1 MDPAHPLLTNITSVS
16 FSPLLSSDV
25 RSISVLQITNPS
37 LLDNNNV
44 PSTAGLYDP
53 RLGPIDWKDICW
65 TCHQLNTQCP
75 GHFGHIELNVPVFHP
90 LFMTHAYHLLR
101 ATCFY
106 CHHFLCTELIILRF
120 TAKLKLLEHGLPLES
135 DAIDDFPTSQPINA
149 GKRGA
154 EEGPDQEN
162 EDAEADQASFDIAFY
177 KKSIS
182 KFVSDC
188 LNREEKPVMARCSG
202 EDYKIGMCFDRRR
215 QVISELFKLLPKKKC
230 ERCGAFSSRMRKDG
244 HTKIMEYSLVAKQEK
259 FHKLTGKVRPNV
271 LKFSTGSSL
280 SRRSASV
287 QPSNQTSKR
296 QRTDPS
302 SAHGQSF
309 SDVNSDDGA
318 SAWAQNSQPARS
330 NFGDDASDSDVV
342 EVAPKRKV
350 ASIRSE
356 TESDD
361 NSNDDDDDDDDG
373 DDDLIKQDTAG
384 KTTKQTERMMMA
396 QEARAHLHQL
406 FINEPEICGLLYGSR
421 YPAVHSD
428 RQQAPASADMFFLE
442 VVPVP
447 PSRFRPAA
455 MMGGMTLESPQ
466 NQLLTQILTQ
476 TIKLRD
482 FNSELETTSRRLK
495 LEKHLNATEIA
506 ALQTTRAKLYRQVLE
521 ACVGMQIVVNSLMDS
536 TKNPTSM
543 GPGKLPPQGIKQ
555 ILEKKEGL
563 FRMNMMGKRV
573 NYAARSVISPDIN
586 IETNEIGVPP
596 VFAKKLTFPEFVT
609 AHNFEHMHRLVCNGP
624 HKHPGAVF
632 VQDEDGTMIS
642 LDKTDEEGRR
652 ALANTLL
659 HSSGDAENSNNTS
672 RPDIGLPSTRT
683 RMRSK
688 RVHRHLDDGDIL
700 ILNRQPTLHKPSM
713 MCHRA
718 RILKGEKTIRMHY
731 ANCNSYN
738 ADFDGDEMN
747 MHFPQSLVAQ
757 SEARMIANNDNQYLV
772 PTSGNPLRGLIQD
785 HVVSGVWMTNVDTFF
800 NRDDYY
806 QIIYGA
812 LRPEGNYSGQG
823 RVITVPPA
831 IWKPMPMWTGKQ
843 LISTIMKNI
852 TPSDASGLN
861 LSSSSKVRGKAWGS
875 HVTEEM
881 VLFMDGDLLQG
892 VIDKSQIGA
901 SPYGLVHSVYDL
913 YGAEV
918 AGKLLGILS
927 RLFTKFLQ
935 HRAFT
940 CRMDDLQLTQ
950 RGDEMRSKLISE
962 TSQRGIRATLST
974 IGLTEEEATT
984 PHGMIDLENRLQEV
998 LRDDMKMAALDN
1010 AYSGENSSLQTAINN
1025 QCLPAGLA
1033 KPFPWNNM
1041 QMMTSSGAKGTPVN
1055 ASQISCLLG
1064 QQALEG
1070 RRVPVMVSGKTLPSF
1085 RAFETAPRAGGFVAQ
1100 RFLTGIRPQ
1109 EYYFHCMAGREG
1121 LIDTA
1126 VKTSRSGYLQRCLIK
1141 HLEGVRV
1148 HYDHTVRNSDSSILQ
1163 FHYGDDSLDVTK
1175 QKHLYQFDFSLLN
1188 RSSLIT
1194 RFNPSRIA
1202 SEVDC
1207 TTASDYTDE
1216 LLQTMETGKSPLPQP
1231 ALSIYTP
1238 SRHFGS
1244 ISEKFAK
1251 DVKQY
1256 QTSNPLQV
1264 LKSRK
1269 SIRKKW
1275 PVYSQSNELVSM
1287 DLFRSLM
1294 HVRFMMG
1301 LVDPGEA
1308 VGLLAAQGVGEPS
1321 TQMTL
1326 NTFHFAG
1333 HGAANVTLGIPRL
1346 REIVM
1351 TASANIKTPTMK
1363 FPIRAEVS
1371 DDEFERFIKKTAR
1384 LHLSQVVDEVLV
1396 TERLKKAGSSAQIF
1410 KVYDIRLQLY
1420 PADEYCSEYSINVPN
1435 VYKAIAKVF
1444 VPTLERMI
1452 NREMKTLQSDLKSQ
1466 LAEIGKGKSSSGRK
1480 GQGNAEDGS
1489 EDGGEDVPARRADE
1503 ADLEDG
1509 DAYDEKRARQR
1520 EEVDYDKEG
1529 VESDSDAESEA
1540 MNDEKLRKM
1549 TGARKTRANQDS
1561 DDETSSSSSS
1571 TTDSQD
1577 ARLLEEQEISQAD
1590 ADELADEVQEL
1601 SSYVTSA
1608 EFDRHGGHCQ
1618 LSMQFPSTAPKLLLV
1633 GLIEESCRRAVI
1645 QEIKGISRT
1654 LITKSDDNNKER
1666 RYGMTEGANLLAAWD
1681 FGNNIIE
1688 LSELYSNDINAMLKT
1703 YGVEAARS
1711 SIIKEISG
1719 VFDVYGIS
1727 VDYRHLTVI
1736 ADYMTSEGRFKPF
1749 NRSGLANNV
1758 SPFLK
1763 ASYETTATILTD
1775 ATIFGDFDNLLNPS
1789 ASIVLG
1795 QPPLTGTNSFDVLL
1809 KT

>member
-1 MDPAHPLLTNITSVS
+1 MSMHADPAGLDHFHDTPTTHNNLQTSDQSQS
-16 FSPLLSSDV
+16 F
-25 RSISVLQITNPS
+25 QITNPS

-215 QVISELFKLLPKKKC
+215 QVISELFKLLPKKNQ
-230 ERCGAFSSRMRKDG
+230 
-244 HTKIMEYSLVAKQEK
+244 T
-259 FHKLTGKVRPNV
+259 NV

-350 ASIRSE
+350 VSIRSE
-356 TESDD
+356 TESDEI
-361 NSNDDDDDDDDG
+361 
-373 DDDLIKQDTAG
+373 L
-384 KTTKQTERMMMA
+384 MMMTMMMMM
-396 QEARAHLHQL
+396 RLGHIYIS
-406 FINEPEICGLLYGSR
+406 FSSTNRKFGLLYGSR

-1216 LLQTMETGKSPLPQP
+1216 LLQAMETGKSPLPQP

-1256 QTSNPLQV
+1256 QTSNPL
-1264 LKSRK
+1264 K
-1269 SIRKKW
+1269 
-1275 PVYSQSNELVSM
+1275 
-1287 DLFRSLM
+1287 SLM

-1363 FPIRAEVS
+1363 FPIRRSKA
-1371 DDEFERFIKKTAR
+1371 
-1384 LHLSQVVDEVLV
+1384 HLSQVVDEVLV

-1549 TGARKTRANQDS
+1549 TGARKTRQIKIA
-1561 DDETSSSSSS
+1561 TM
-1571 TTDSQD
+1571 
-1577 ARLLEEQEISQAD
+1577 RRRPRH
-1590 ADELADEVQEL
+1590 EVQEL

>member
-1 MDPAHPLLTNITSVS
+1 MDPAHPLLTNISSVS
-16 FSPLLSSDV
+16 FSPLLSSDI
-25 RSISVLQITNPS
+25 RAISVLQITNPS

-53 RLGPIDWKDICW
+53 RLGPLDFKDICW

-90 LFMTHAYHLLR
+90 LFMQHAYQLLR
-101 ATCFY
+101 STCFF
-106 CHHFLCTELIILRF
+106 CHHFLCSELVILRYA
-120 TAKLKLLEHGLPLES
+120 AKLKLLEHGLPIES
-135 DAIDDFPTSQPINA
+135 DAIDDFPTSQPIST
-149 GKRGA
+149 GKRSA
-154 EEGPDQEN
+154 AEGPDHEN
-162 EDAEADQASFDIAFY
+162 EDQEVDQSSCDLTYY
-177 KKSIS
+177 KNSIS

-188 LNREEKPVMARCSG
+188 LDRKESPVRARCSG
-202 EDYKIGMCFDRRR
+202 DDYKIGMCFDRRR
-215 QVISELFKLLPKKKC
+215 QVISELFKLLPRKKC
-230 ERCGAFSSRMRKDG
+230 ERCGAYSSRMRKDG
-244 HTKIMEYSLVAKQEK
+244 HTKIMEYSLVNRQEK
-259 FHKLTGKVRPNV
+259 YHKLTGRIRPNV
-271 LKFSTGSSL
+271 LKLSTEPTP
-280 SRRSASV
+280 SRRSSSA
-287 QPSNQTSKR
+287 QPVVLPGKR
-296 QRTDPS
+296 QRTDHEPDD
-302 SAHGQSF
+302 GQDSG
-309 SDVNSDDGA
+309 DENSDDGA
-318 SAWAQNSQPARS
+318 SAWAQKTVASRS
-330 NFGDDASDSDVV
+330 NFGDAPSEDADDIQ
-342 EVAPKRKV
+342 EQQA
-350 ASIRSE
+350 ASSRE
-356 TESDD
+356 DDDESDTA
-361 NSNDDDDDDDDG
+361 STDDQDDENTQKDKG
-373 DDDLIKQDTAG
+373 NKASKQVE
-384 KTTKQTERMMMA
+384 QMMLA
-396 QEARAHLHQL
+396 QEARAHLRRL
-406 FINEPEICGLLYGSR
+406 FMNEPEICGLLYGSR
-421 YPAVHSD
+421 SPALKS
-428 RQQAPASADMFFLE
+428 RLQQSPASADMFFLD

-455 MMGGMTLESPQ
+455 IMGGVTLESPQ
-466 NQLLTQILTQ
+466 NQLLTQILSQ

-482 FNSELETTSRRLK
+482 LNSELATINRRIK
-495 LEKHLNATEIA
+495 FEKHLELLEVE
-506 ALQTTRAKLYRQVLE
+506 ALQTTRAKLYRHVLE
-521 ACVGMQIVVNSLMDS
+521 ACVGMQVVVNSLMDS
-536 TKNPTSM
+536 TKNPTAM

-555 ILEKKEGL
+555 LLEKKEGL

-609 AHNFEHMHRLVCNGP
+609 AHNYEHMHRLVCNGP

-659 HSSGDAENSNNTS
+659 NPSSDPDNSNKTT
-672 RPDIGLPSTRT
+672 RPDVGLPTTRT

-747 MHFPQSLVAQ
+747 MHFPQSLIAQ

-785 HVVSGVWMTNVDTFF
+785 HVVSGVWMTNKDTFF
-800 NRDDYY
+800 DREDYN

-823 RVITVPPA
+823 RVVTVPPA
-831 IWKPMPMWTGKQ
+831 IWKPVPLWTGKQ

-852 TPSDASGLN
+852 TPLSAAGLN
-861 LSSSSKVRGKAWGS
+861 LHCASKVRGQAWGI
-875 HVTEEM
+875 HAEEGGVT
-881 VLFMDGDLLQG
+881 FMDGDLLNG

-940 CRMDDLQLTQ
+940 CRMDDLQLTK
-950 RGDEMRSKLISE
+950 RGDEIRSRLISE

-974 IGLTEEEATT
+974 IGLSEKEAKT
-984 PHGMIDLENRLQEV
+984 PHGLVDLENRLQEV

-1041 QMMTSSGAKGTPVN
+1041 QMMTASGAKGTPVN

-1141 HLEGVRV
+1141 HLEGIRV

-1188 RSSLIT
+1188 RTSLIS
-1194 RFNPSRIA
+1194 RFNPQRIYGR
-1202 SEVDC
+1202 VDC
-1207 TTASDYTDE
+1207 TTAADYTDE
-1216 LLQTMETGKSPLPQP
+1216 IVRASRKGALVLPP
-1231 ALSIYTP
+1231 PTLSIYSP
-1238 SRHFGS
+1238 GQYIGS
-1244 ISEKFAK
+1244 VSERFAVE
-1251 DVKQY
+1251 VKSY
-1256 QTSNPLQV
+1256 QHINPLRV
-1264 LKSRK
+1264 LKSK
-1269 SIRKKW
+1269 KVIRKKW
-1275 PVYSQSNELVSM
+1275 PEYCKSDDLVSM
-1287 DLFRSLM
+1287 DLFNSLM

-1363 FPIRAEVS
+1363 FPIRPEVT
-1371 DDEFERFIKKTAR
+1371 DEEFERFIKKTAR

-1396 TERLKKAGSSAQIF
+1396 TERLKRTSNSTQLF
-1410 KVYDIRLQLY
+1410 KVYEITLQLY
-1420 PADEYCSEYSINVPN
+1420 PAEEYCREYSVNVTT
-1435 VYKAIAKVF
+1435 VFKAIGKAF
-1444 VPTLERMI
+1444 VPMLERLI
-1452 NREMKTLQSDLKSQ
+1452 TRELKTLQSELKNQ
-1466 LAEIGKGKSSSGRK
+1466 LAEIGKGKSSRK
-1480 GQGNAEDGS
+1480 GQASGADAAQDG
-1489 EDGGEDVPARRADE
+1489 EEDVPARRVDE
-1503 ADLEDG
+1503 ADIEDG
-1509 DAYDEKRARQR
+1509 DAYDEKRARQQ
-1520 EEVDYDKEG
+1520 EELDYDKDG
-1529 VESDSDAESEA
+1529 VESDSEAESET

-1549 TGARKTRANQDS
+1549 TGTNKARDEEGS
-1561 DDETSSSSSS
+1561 DDGTSSSMV
-1571 TTDSQD
+1571 DSED
-1577 ARLLEEQEISQAD
+1577 AQMLEEREISQSD
-1590 ADELADEVQEL
+1590 AEELVDEVRQL
-1601 SSYVTSA
+1601 SIYVNSI
-1608 EFDRHGGHCQ
+1608 EFDQYGGHCR
-1618 LSMQFPSTAPKLLLV
+1618 LTMQFPSSSPKLLLV

-1645 QEIKGISRT
+1645 QEIKGITRT
-1654 LITKSDDNNKER
+1654 LVAQSDDPDKER

-1688 LSELYSNDINAMLKT
+1688 LSELYSNDINAMLRT

-1719 VFDVYGIS
+1719 VFNVYGIS
-1727 VDYRHLTVI
+1727 VDYRHLTI
-1736 ADYMTSEGRFKPF
+1736 LADYMTSEGRYKPF

-1795 QPPLTGTNSFDVLL
+1795 QPPMTGTNSFDILV

>member
-1 MDPAHPLLTNITSVS
+1 MDPAHPLLTNIKSVS
-16 FSPLLSSDV
+16 FSPLWASDI

-44 PSTAGLYDP
+44 TSTAGLYDP
-53 RLGPIDWKDICW
+53 RLGPIDWKDICR

-90 LFMTHAYHLLR
+90 LFMTHAYQLLR
-101 ATCFY
+101 STCFY
-106 CHHFLCTELIILRF
+106 CHHFLCSKLVILRYA
-120 TAKLKLLEHGLPLES
+120 AKLKLLEHGLPLES
-135 DAIDDFPTSQPINA
+135 DAIDDFPTSQPIST
-149 GKRGA
+149 GKRVP

-162 EDAEADQASFDIAFY
+162 EDQEADQTAFDLTFY
-177 KKSIS
+177 QNSLA
-182 KFVSDC
+182 KFVAEC
-188 LNREEKPVMARCSG
+188 LDRKQTPVKPRCSG

-230 ERCGAFSSRMRKDG
+230 ESCGAYSSRMRKDG
-244 HTKIMEYSLVAKQEK
+244 HTKIMEYSLVPKQEK
-259 FHKLTGKVRPNV
+259 YHKLTGKVRPNV
-271 LKFSTGSSL
+271 LKFSTGSTL
-280 SRRSASV
+280 SRRSSSV
-287 QPSNQTSKR
+287 QPSISSSKR
-296 QRTDPS
+296 QRTGPVS
-302 SAHGQSF
+302 ENGHNF
-309 SDVNSDDGA
+309 SDVNSDAGA

-330 NFGDDASDSDVV
+330 SCGDIASESDESDVI
-342 EVAPKRKV
+342 EDQQA
-350 ASIRSE
+350 ASSRSE
-356 TESDD
+356 TESVETSNSEDSDD
-361 NSNDDDDDDDDG
+361 NDVP
-373 DDDLIKQDTAG
+373 QDKGTKAS
-384 KTTKQTERMMMA
+384 KQTERMMLA
-396 QEARAHLHQL
+396 QEARAHLSQL
-406 FINEPEICGLLYGSR
+406 FINEPELCGLLYGPR
-421 YPAVHSD
+421 YPALQSH
-428 RQQAPASADMFFLE
+428 RQQASASADMFFLD

-466 NQLLTQILTQ
+466 NQLLTQILSQ
-476 TIKLRD
+476 TMKLRD
-482 FNSELETTSRRLK
+482 LNDELATTNRRLK
-495 LEKHLNATEIA
+495 LEKHLNSTEFE
-506 ALQTTRAKLYRQVLE
+506 ALQASRAKLYRQVLE
-521 ACVGMQIVVNSLMDS
+521 ACVGMQVVVNSLMDS

-555 ILEKKEGL
+555 LLEKKDGL

-609 AHNFEHMHRLVCNGP
+609 EHNHDQMHRLVCNGP
-624 HKHPGAVF
+624 HKHPGAVY

-642 LDKTDEEGRR
+642 LDKMDEDGRR
-652 ALANTLL
+652 ALANTLR
-659 HSSGDAENSNNTS
+659 HSSTDAENPPNTT

-683 RMRSK
+683 RTRGI
-688 RVHRHLDDGDIL
+688 RVHRHLNDGDIL

-747 MHFPQSLVAQ
+747 MHFPQSLIAQ

-785 HVVSGVWMTNVDTFF
+785 HVVSGVWMTNKDTFF
-800 NRDDYY
+800 DREEYY

-831 IWKPMPMWTGKQ
+831 IWKPVPMWTGKQ

-852 TPSDASGLN
+852 TPLDASGLN
-861 LSSSSKVRGKAWGS
+861 LRSTSKVRGKSWGS
-875 HVTEEM
+875 HVSEEE
-881 VLFMDGDLLQG
+881 VIFMDGDLLQG

-913 YGAEV
+913 YGSEV

-927 RLFTKFLQ
+927 RLFTKYLQ

-940 CRMDDLQLTQ
+940 CRMDDLQLTK

-974 IGLTEEEATT
+974 IGLTEWEAKT

-1025 QCLPAGLA
+1025 QCLPSGLA

-1175 QKHLYQFDFSLLN
+1175 QKHLNQFDFSLLN

-1202 SEVDC
+1202 GQVDC
-1207 TTASDYTDE
+1207 DTAHYYTE
-1216 LLQTMETGKSPLPQP
+1216 GIVKALNKGQHPLPP
-1231 ALSIYTP
+1231 PTLSIFSP
-1238 SRHFGS
+1238 SRNLGS
-1244 ISEKFAK
+1244 ISEKFAR
-1251 DVKQY
+1251 DVKAY
-1256 QTSNPLQV
+1256 QLDNPLQI
-1264 LKSRK
+1264 LKSKK
-1269 SIRKKW
+1269 SVRKKW
-1275 PVYSQSNELVSM
+1275 PVYSQSNELVAM
-1287 DLFRSLM
+1287 DMFSSLM

-1363 FPIRAEVS
+1363 FPIRPEVT
-1371 DDEFERFIKKTAR
+1371 DDEFERFIKRTAR
-1384 LHLSQVVDEVLV
+1384 LHLSQVVDQVVV
-1396 TERLKKAGSSAQIF
+1396 TERLKTNGSSAQIF
-1410 KVYDIRLQLY
+1410 KVYEIRLELY
-1420 PADEYCSEYSINVPN
+1420 PAEEYCREYSINVPA
-1435 VYKAIAKVF
+1435 VFKSIAKVF

-1452 NREMKTLQSDLKSQ
+1452 TRELKTLQSDLKTQ
-1466 LAEIGKGKSSSGRK
+1466 LAEIGKGKASSARK
-1480 GQGNAEDGS
+1480 GQGSGADGS
-1489 EDGGEDVPARRADE
+1489 EDGEEDVPARRVDE
-1503 ADLEDG
+1503 ADIEDG

-1520 EEVDYDKEG
+1520 GEVDYDKDG
-1529 VESDSDAESEA
+1529 AESDSDEDSEV
-1540 MNDEKLRKM
+1540 MDDDKLRKM
-1549 TGARKTRANQDS
+1549 TGAGKTDEDQDS
-1561 DDETSSSSSS
+1561 DEDTSSS
-1571 TTDSQD
+1571 TTASEDSRSRD
-1577 ARLLEEQEISQAD
+1577 ELEISQDD
-1590 ADELADEVQEL
+1590 ADELADEVQQL
-1601 SSYVTSA
+1601 SSYVNSI
-1608 EFDRHGGHCQ
+1608 EFDKHGGHCK
-1618 LSMQFPSTAPKLLLV
+1618 LVMQFASTAPKLLLV

-1645 QEIKGISRT
+1645 QEIKGISRA
-1654 LITKSDDNNKER
+1654 LVSQSDDKNKER
-1666 RYGMTEGANLLAAWD
+1666 RFGMTEGANLIAAWD
-1681 FGNNIIE
+1681 FGHNIIE
-1688 LSELYSNDINAMLKT
+1688 LDELYSNDINAMLKT

-1719 VFDVYGIS
+1719 VFNVYGIS

-1736 ADYMTSEGRFKPF
+1736 ADYMTSEGRYKPF

-1795 QPPLTGTNSFDVLL
+1795 QAPMTGTNSFDVLV

>member
-1 MDPAHPLLTNITSVS
+1 MV
-16 FSPLLSSDV
+16 
-25 RSISVLQITNPS
+25 
-37 LLDNNNV
+37 
-44 PSTAGLYDP
+44 
-53 RLGPIDWKDICW
+53 
-65 TCHQLNTQCP
+65 
-75 GHFGHIELNVPVFHP
+75 
-90 LFMTHAYHLLR
+90 
-101 ATCFY
+101 
-106 CHHFLCTELIILRF
+106 ILRY
-120 TAKLKLLEHGLPLES
+120 TAKLKLLEHGLPIES
-135 DAIDDFPTSQPINA
+135 DAIDDFPTSQPIST
-149 GKRGA
+149 GKRVA

-162 EDAEADQASFDIAFY
+162 EDQEADPSSFDFTFY
-177 KKSIS
+177 KNSIS
-182 KFVSDC
+182 QYITEC
-188 LNREEKPVMARCSG
+188 LDRTQNAVKARCSG
-202 EDYKIGMCFDRRR
+202 DDYKIGMCFDRRR

-259 FHKLTGKVRPNV
+259 YHQLTGKVRPNI
-271 LKFSTGSSL
+271 LKLPTES
-280 SRRSASV
+280 SRRSSSAQSSV
-287 QPSNQTSKR
+287 PTSKR
-296 QRTDPS
+296 LRTDHTSNSVQDS
-302 SAHGQSF
+302 S
-309 SDVNSDDGA
+309 DDNSDDGA
-318 SAWAQNSQPARS
+318 SAWAQKSLASRS
-330 NFGDDASDSDVV
+330 NFGGAASETAQHQQGASSREETDSDGSSTND
-342 EVAPKRKV
+342 P
-350 ASIRSE
+350 
-356 TESDD
+356 
-361 NSNDDDDDDDDG
+361 DDDYVPQMDKG
-373 DDDLIKQDTAG
+373 AKPSKQV
-384 KTTKQTERMMMA
+384 ERMMLA
-396 QEARAHLHQL
+396 QEARAHLRQL
-406 FINEPEICGLLYGSR
+406 FINEPELCGLLYGSR
-421 YPAVHSD
+421 YPAVKSH
-428 RQQAPASADMFFLE
+428 RQQSPAFADMFFLE

-455 MMGGMTLESPQ
+455 IMGGMTLESPQ
-466 NQLLTQILTQ
+466 NQLLTQILSQ

-482 FNSELETTSRRLK
+482 LNHELGTATRRIK
-495 LEKHLNATEIA
+495 FEKHLESSEVE
-506 ALQTTRAKLYRQVLE
+506 ALQTNRAKLYRQVLE
-521 ACVGMQIVVNSLMDS
+521 ACVGMQVVVNSLMDS
-536 TKNPTSM
+536 TKNPTTM

-555 ILEKKEGL
+555 LLEKKEGL

-609 AHNFEHMHRLVCNGP
+609 EHNYEHMRRLVCNGP
-624 HKHPGAVF
+624 HKHPGAVYI
-632 VQDEDGTMIS
+632 QHEDGTMIS
-642 LDKTDEEGRR
+642 LDKMDDEARES
-652 ALANTLL
+652 LANALL
-659 HSSGDAENSNNTS
+659 NSSGDAHKTDKRT
-672 RPDIGLPSTRT
+672 RPDIGLPSTQT
-683 RMRSK
+683 QMRAK
-688 RVHRHLDDGDIL
+688 RVYRHLDDGDIL

-747 MHFPQSLVAQ
+747 MHFPQSLIAQ

-785 HVVSGVWMTNVDTFF
+785 HVVSGVWMTNKDTFF
-800 NRDDYY
+800 NREDYY

-823 RVITVPPA
+823 RVITLPPA
-831 IWKPMPMWTGKQ
+831 IWRPVPLWTGKQ

-852 TPSDASGLN
+852 TPLEAFGLN
-861 LSSSSKVRGKAWGS
+861 LHCASKVRGKAWGV
-875 HVTEEM
+875 HAEEGGVT
-881 VLFMDGDLLQG
+881 FMGGDLLHG

-927 RLFTKFLQ
+927 RLFTKYLQ

-940 CRMDDLQLTQ
+940 CRMDDLQLTK
-950 RGDEMRSKLISE
+950 RGDEMRSRLISE

-974 IGLTEEEATT
+974 IGLSEKEAKT
-984 PHGMIDLENRLQEV
+984 PDGLIDLENRLQEV

-1025 QCLPAGLA
+1025 QCLPSGLA

-1141 HLEGVRV
+1141 HLEGIRV

-1175 QKHLYQFDFSLLN
+1175 QKHLYEFDFSLLN
-1188 RSSLIT
+1188 RTSLLT
-1194 RFNPSRIA
+1194 RFQPSRILDRLD
-1202 SEVDC
+1202 S
-1207 TTASDYTDE
+1207 TTAADYTDE
-1216 LLQTMETGKSPLPQP
+1216 IVRASKKGALTLPSPT
-1231 ALSIYTP
+1231 LSLYNP
-1238 SRHFGS
+1238 SQYLGS
-1244 ISEKFAK
+1244 VSEKFAVQ
-1251 DVKQY
+1251 VKHY
-1256 QTSNPLQV
+1256 QLMNPLRV
-1264 LKSRK
+1264 LKSK
-1269 SIRKKW
+1269 KKIRKNW
-1275 PVYSQSNELVSM
+1275 PDYSQSGELVPPEFFS
-1287 DLFRSLM
+1287 SLM
-1294 HVRFMMG
+1294 YIRFMMG

-1363 FPIRAEVS
+1363 FPIRPEVT
-1371 DDEFERFIKKTAR
+1371 DEEFDRFIKQTAR
-1384 LHLSQVVDEVLV
+1384 LHLSQVVDEVSV
-1396 TERLKKAGSSAQIF
+1396 TERLKKAASSAHLF
-1410 KVYDIRLQLY
+1410 KVYEIRLQLY
-1420 PADEYCSEYSINVPN
+1420 PAEEYCREYSINVST
-1435 VYKAIAKVF
+1435 VCRSIGKAF
-1444 VPTLERMI
+1444 VPMLERMI
-1452 NREMKTLQSDLKSQ
+1452 TRELKTLQSDLKSQ
-1466 LAEIGKGKSSSGRK
+1466 LAEIGKGKSSSKRK
-1480 GQGNAEDGS
+1480 GQGADGGS
-1489 EDGGEDVPARRADE
+1489 EDGEEDVPARRVDE
-1503 ADLEDG
+1503 ADIEDG

-1520 EEVDYDKEG
+1520 GELDYDKDG
-1529 VESDSDAESEA
+1529 VESDSDAESDA

-1549 TGARKTRANQDS
+1549 TGADTTHEDEDS
-1561 DDETSSSSSS
+1561 DDGTSSGMD
-1571 TTDSQD
+1571 DSED
-1577 ARLLEEQEISQAD
+1577 ARMLEELEISQSD
-1590 ADELADEVQEL
+1590 AEELEEEVRQL
-1601 SSYVTSA
+1601 SIYVNSIK
-1608 EFDRHGGHCQ
+1608 FDRYGGHCQ
-1618 LSMQFPSTAPKLLLV
+1618 LTMQFPSSTPKLLLV

-1645 QEIKGISRT
+1645 QEIKGITRT
-1654 LITKSDDNNKER
+1654 LVSKSEDRNEER

-1681 FGNNIIE
+1681 FGHNIIE
-1688 LSELYSNDINAMLKT
+1688 LTELYSNDINAMLRT

-1719 VFDVYGIS
+1719 VFNVYGIS
-1727 VDYRHLTVI
+1727 VDYRHLTI
-1736 ADYMTSEGRFKPF
+1736 LADYMTSEGRYKPF
-1749 NRSGLANNV
+1749 NRSGLSNNV

-1763 ASYETTATILTD
+1763 ATYETTASILTD

-1789 ASIVLG
+1789 ASIVMG
-1795 QPPLTGTNSFDVLL
+1795 QPPMCGTNSFDILV

>member
-53 RLGPIDWKDICW
+53 RLGPLDWQDICW

-90 LFMTHAYHLLR
+90 LFMTHAYQLLR
-101 ATCFY
+101 STCFY
-106 CHHFLCTELIILRF
+106 CHHFLCSQLVILRY
-120 TAKLKLLEHGLPLES
+120 TAKLKLLEHGLPIES
-135 DAIDDFPTSQPINA
+135 DAIDDFPTSQPITP
-149 GKRGA
+149 GKRAA
-154 EEGPDQEN
+154 EEGADQEN
-162 EDAEADQASFDIAFY
+162 EDPEADQAEFDLNFY
-177 KKSIS
+177 KTSIS
-182 KFVSDC
+182 KFVAEC
-188 LNREEKPVMARCSG
+188 LDRKKSSIKARCSG

-230 ERCGAFSSRMRKDG
+230 ERCGAHSSRMRKDG
-244 HTKIMEYSLVAKQEK
+244 HTKIMEYSLVPKQEQY
-259 FHKLTGKVRPNV
+259 HKLTGKVRPNV
-271 LKFSTGSSL
+271 LKFSAGSTL
-280 SRRSASV
+280 SRRSSSI
-287 QPSNQTSKR
+287 QPSATNKR

-302 SAHGQSF
+302 SENGRYF
-309 SDVNSDDGA
+309 SDANSDDGA
-318 SAWAQNSQPARS
+318 SAWAQSTQAARS
-330 NFGDDASDSDVV
+330 NLGDAASDSDVD
-342 EVAPKRKV
+342 EVVQHKKA
-350 ASIRSE
+350 ASSRAE
-356 TESDD
+356 TESAES
-361 NSNDDDDDDDDG
+361 SNDDDDDDDGDNNNDG
-373 DDDLIKQDTAG
+373 QEQG
-384 KTTKQTERMMMA
+384 KGAKPSKQTERMMLA
-396 QEARAHLHQL
+396 QEARAHLNQL

-421 YPAVHSD
+421 FPALQSH
-428 RQQAPASADMFFLE
+428 REQAPASADMFFLE

-455 MMGGMTLESPQ
+455 IMGGMTLESPQ

-482 FNSELETTSRRLK
+482 LNSDLATTSKRIK
-495 LEKHLNATEIA
+495 VEKDLDSSEVE

-521 ACVGMQIVVNSLMDS
+521 ACVGMQVAVNSLMDS
-536 TKNPTSM
+536 TKNPTNM

-555 ILEKKEGL
+555 LLEKKDGL

-609 AHNFEHMHRLVCNGP
+609 AHNYEQMHRLVCNGP
-624 HKHPGAVF
+624 NKHPGAVYI
-632 VQDEDGTMIS
+632 QDEDGTMIS
-642 LDKTDEEGRR
+642 LDKMDEEGRR

-659 HSSGDAENSNNTS
+659 HSNGDAENANSMA

-785 HVVSGVWMTNVDTFF
+785 HVVSGVWMTNKDTFF
-800 NRDDYY
+800 TRDDYY

-823 RVITVPPA
+823 RVVTVPPT
-831 IWKPMPMWTGKQ
+831 IWKPVPMWTGKQ

-852 TPSDASGLN
+852 TPLNASGLN
-861 LSSSSKVRGKAWGS
+861 LFSSSKVRGKSWGTQHTGEE
-875 HVTEEM
+875 HVT
-881 VLFMDGDLLQG
+881 FMDGDLIQG

-913 YGAEV
+913 YGADI

-940 CRMDDLQLTQ
+940 CRMDDLQLTK

-974 IGLTEEEATT
+974 IGLSEKEAKT

-1025 QCLPAGLA
+1025 QCLPSGLA

-1175 QKHLYQFDFSLLN
+1175 QKHLNQFDFSLMN

-1202 SEVDC
+1202 GQVDC
-1207 TTASDYTDE
+1207 TTADDHTDRIVKAIKK
-1216 LLQTMETGKSPLPQP
+1216 GVRSLPP
-1231 ALSIYTP
+1231 PTLSLFSP

-1244 ISEKFAK
+1244 ISEKFAV
-1251 DVKQY
+1251 DVEAYKNL
-1256 QTSNPLQV
+1256 NPLQV
-1264 LKSRK
+1264 LKSKK
-1269 SIRKKW
+1269 SIRKTW
-1275 PVYSQSNELVSM
+1275 PVYRKSDDLVSM
-1287 DLFRSLM
+1287 DIFSSLM

-1363 FPIRAEVS
+1363 FPIRPEVT
-1371 DDEFERFIKKTAR
+1371 DEQFERFIKQTAR
-1384 LHLSQVVDEVLV
+1384 LYLSQVVDQVLV
-1396 TERLKKAGSSAQIF
+1396 TERLKRNGNNAQIS
-1410 KVYDIRLQLY
+1410 KVYEIRLQLY
-1420 PADEYCSEYSINVPN
+1420 PAEEYCREYSINVPA
-1435 VYKAIAKVF
+1435 VFKSIAKVF
-1444 VPTLERMI
+1444 VPMLERMI
-1452 NREMKTLQSDLKSQ
+1452 TRELKTLQSDLKIQ
-1466 LAEIGKGKSSSGRK
+1466 LAEIGKGKSSSSRK
-1480 GQGNAEDGS
+1480 GTGNGANGS
-1489 EDGGEDVPARRADE
+1489 EDGEEDVPARRVDE
-1503 ADLEDG
+1503 ADIEDG

-1520 EEVDYDKEG
+1520 GELDYDKDG
-1529 VESDSDAESEA
+1529 VESDSDAESEV

-1549 TGARKTRANQDS
+1549 TGASKTREDRDS
-1561 DDETSSSSSS
+1561 DDDSSSSSA
-1571 TTDSQD
+1571 DSDD
-1577 ARLLEEQEISQAD
+1577 ARSLEELEISQSD
-1590 ADELADEVQEL
+1590 AEELADEVQQL
-1601 SSYVTSA
+1601 SHYVNSI
-1608 EFDRHGGHCQ
+1608 EFDRHGGYCQ
-1618 LSMQFPSTAPKLLLV
+1618 LSMQFPSSSTKLLLV

-1645 QEIKGISRT
+1645 QEIKGIART
-1654 LITKSDDNNKER
+1654 LVSQSDDKNKER
-1666 RYGMTEGANLLAAWD
+1666 RFGMTEGANLIAAWD
-1681 FGNNIIE
+1681 FGHNIIE
-1688 LSELYSNDINAMLKT
+1688 LDELYSNDINAMLKT

-1719 VFDVYGIS
+1719 VFNVYGIS

-1736 ADYMTSEGRFKPF
+1736 ADYMTSEGRYKPF
-1749 NRSGLANNV
+1749 NRSGLSNNV

-1795 QPPLTGTNSFDVLL
+1795 QPPMTGTNSFDVLV